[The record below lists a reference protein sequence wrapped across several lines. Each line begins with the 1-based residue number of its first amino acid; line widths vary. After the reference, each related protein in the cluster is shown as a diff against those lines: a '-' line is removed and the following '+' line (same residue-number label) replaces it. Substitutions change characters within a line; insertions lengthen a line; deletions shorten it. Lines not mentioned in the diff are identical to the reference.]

1 MCTLIQITVTL
12 HNHLIEEYKSLC
24 DVPNEEADWFT
35 DGMTAIDVVN
45 VAETWE
51 DYANEFLEFCKPET
65 LLRNS
70 LHFSLN

>member
-1 MCTLIQITVTL
+1 MTL
-12 HNHLIEEYKSLC
+12 HNHLIEEYNALC
-24 DVPNEEADWFT
+24 DVPNEEADWFI